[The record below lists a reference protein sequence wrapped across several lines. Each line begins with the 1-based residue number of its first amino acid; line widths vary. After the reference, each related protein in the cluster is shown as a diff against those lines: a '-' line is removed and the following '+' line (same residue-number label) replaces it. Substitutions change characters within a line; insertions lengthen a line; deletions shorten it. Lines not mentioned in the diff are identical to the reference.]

1 METETPTIDI
11 NHDGVIDDK
20 ELQDYLKKT
29 ETVRKIALIALYA
42 ILAFTA
48 ALMSPIVPVERV
60 NSLSDLF
67 SMFYVM
73 MGSIV
78 ATYMGVST
86 WLTKK

>member
-1 METETPTIDI
+1 MDTNAPIDL

-20 ELQDYLKKT
+20 ELQEYLKKT
-29 ETVRKIALIALYA
+29 ESHRKIAMIALTA
-42 ILAFTA
+42 IIAFTGL
-48 ALMSPIVPVERV
+48 LMSSLVPVERV
-60 NSLSDLF
+60 TALSDLF

-86 WLTKK
+86 WMSKK